1 MYGVVP
7 ALRVAP
13 QEKLFGQP
21 NHKLCFKLFSEPG
34 RRSQL
39 KIQKGPERFP
49 LFGERLWASF
59 FLSFSAG
66 GDLLSHTLPG
76 AVPSAQV
83 GLASGFGKGPGVT
96 PPLTTTDKPQS
107 EQNTH
112 PTKPRVRWC
121 VVPFQT
127 LHNKREYTLMR
138 QSEIVLATTT
148 NVVQCVEH
156 RLISTGHLHH
166 SHDFQIRPINP
177 IIYREPQKKPHLR
190 TGFPLRCFQRL
201 SLPYVANQPCSWRNN
216 WHTRGTSVPV
226 LSY

>member
-1 MYGVVP
+1 M
-7 ALRVAP
+7 
-13 QEKLFGQP
+13 K
-21 NHKLCFKLFSEPG
+21 
-34 RRSQL
+34 
-39 KIQKGPERFP
+39 KGSAHVETVHTP
-49 LFGERLWASF
+49 SF
-59 FLSFSAG
+59 FSFSAG

-96 PPLTTTDKPQS
+96 PPLTTTDKPI
-107 EQNTH
+107 QNKTH
-112 PTKPRVRWC
+112 TQPNTAGVSCRSRHCITDASTHYCDNPKSSQQQP
-121 VVPFQT
+121 
-127 LHNKREYTLMR
+127 HNKSGL
-138 QSEIVLATTT
+138 
-148 NVVQCVEH
+148 CVEH

-201 SLPYVANQPCSWRNN
+201 SLPYVANQPCHGRDN
-216 WHTRGTSVPV
+216 WPTRGMSVPV